1 MNLLTNAFTT
11 FYGSLCKSVIRF
23 VQYMYNSSFLQTL
36 DLYSLLMTPSLSL
49 CVSLSLSHR
58 LYKINVYIYLWFTYT
73 TTMPDRG
80 LYHLLVRRYLKYHR
94 QRNLPNSLILVVH
107 VHIGAFINCDI
118 VHISLEMLVPIHEP
132 DGNSIRRSLN
142 WSIGPLLVLNTIH
155 GSS

>member
-1 MNLLTNAFTT
+1 
-11 FYGSLCKSVIRF
+11 
-23 VQYMYNSSFLQTL
+23 MYNSSFLQTL
-36 DLYSLLMTPSLSL
+36 DLYSPLMTPPLSL

-73 TTMPDRG
+73 TTTPDRG

>member
-1 MNLLTNAFTT
+1 
-11 FYGSLCKSVIRF
+11 
-23 VQYMYNSSFLQTL
+23 MYNSSFLQTL
-36 DLYSLLMTPSLSL
+36 DLYSPLMTPPLSL